1 MKRLYW
7 TNPDI
12 LEIEVEVKAIAECK
26 VTINP
31 IIFHPD
37 EGGQPADKGTIG
49 GATVCNVE
57 IVDGRVVHTLDR
69 PLADGKYVARLDK
82 QHRLYTA
89 SQHTAQH
96 ILSGI
101 AEKQF
106 GLKTTGV
113 HIGSERSTVDFD
125 KKVDWEVAEDL
136 ERRAMEVVTGDI
148 PVETVFNDKDVR
160 IRSDFDEIE
169 SDMIRVVKIGDCDK
183 SACCGAHL
191 RTTGQIGVIRILSI
205 ESKKQGTRMVFL
217 AGSKALEY
225 SQVETCILRELR
237 KAAGCSS
244 SELPAQFEKALGRAN
259 ELSKEIDRLWS
270 SLLPNLSQSAQI
282 AEVES
287 SKIGTQVADMP
298 NHLLAKLAAL
308 IAEAVDGAGI
318 VVSGVNIAISSKKI
332 SAGELLRRIQSA
344 AGGKGGGSS
353 KAANGR
359 LDRTVTAG
367 EIIAILG
374 QKTQ

>member
-7 TNPDI
+7 TNPDVF
-12 LEIEVEVKAIAECK
+12 EIEVEVKAIADCK
-26 VTINP
+26 VAINP

-49 GATVCNVE
+49 GAAVCNVE
-57 IVDGRVVHTLDR
+57 IVNGQIIHTLDR
-69 PLADGKYVARLDK
+69 PLADGKYAARLDK

-89 SQHTAQH
+89 SHHTAQH
-96 ILSGI
+96 VLSGI

-125 KKVDWEVAEDL
+125 KKVDWEVAEGL
-136 ERRAMEVVTGDI
+136 ERRAMEVVTSDI

-160 IRSDFDEIE
+160 IRGDFEETE
-169 SDMIRVVKIGDCDK
+169 SDVIRVVKIGDCDK

-191 RTTGQIGVIRILSI
+191 QTTGQIGVIRILSI
-205 ESKKQGTRMVFL
+205 ENKKQGTRMVFL

-225 SQVETCILRELR
+225 SQAEASVLRDLR
-237 KAAGCSS
+237 KTAGCSN
-244 SELPAQFEKALGRAN
+244 SELAAQFERALGRAN

-270 SLLPNLSQSAQI
+270 SLLPSLSESAQI
-282 AEVES
+282 AELES
-287 SKIGTQVADMP
+287 SKIGVQVAEMP
-298 NHLLAKLAAL
+298 KHLLAKLAAL

-318 VVSGVNIAISSKKI
+318 AVSDVNIAISSNKI
-332 SAGELLRRIQSA
+332 SAGELLGKIQSA
-344 AGGKGGGSS
+344 VGGKGGGSS

-374 QKTQ
+374 QKTG

>member
-7 TNPDI
+7 TNPDVF
-12 LEIEVEVKAIAECK
+12 EIEVEVKAIADCK
-26 VTINP
+26 VAINP

-49 GATVCNVE
+49 GAAVCNVE
-57 IVDGRVVHTLDR
+57 IVNGQIIHTLDR
-69 PLADGKYVARLDK
+69 PLADGKYTARLDK
-82 QHRLYTA
+82 RHRLYTA
-89 SQHTAQH
+89 SHHTAQH
-96 ILSGI
+96 VLSGI

-125 KKVDWEVAEDL
+125 KKVDWEVAEGL
-136 ERRAMEVVTGDI
+136 ERRAMEVVTSDI

-160 IRSDFDEIE
+160 IRGDFEETE
-169 SDMIRVVKIGDCDK
+169 SDVIRVVKIGDCDK

-191 RTTGQIGVIRILSI
+191 QTTGQIGVIRILSI
-205 ESKKQGTRMVFL
+205 ENKKQGTRMVFL

-225 SQVETCILRELR
+225 SQAEASVLRDLR
-237 KAAGCSS
+237 KTAGCSN
-244 SELPAQFEKALGRAN
+244 SELAAQFERALGRAN

-270 SLLPNLSQSAQI
+270 SLLPSLSESAQI
-282 AEVES
+282 AELES
-287 SKIGTQVADMP
+287 SKIGVQVAEMP
-298 NHLLAKLAAL
+298 KHLLAKLAAL

-318 VVSGVNIAISSKKI
+318 AVSDVNIAISSNKI
-332 SAGELLRRIQSA
+332 SAGELLGKIQSA
-344 AGGKGGGSS
+344 VGGKGGGSS

-374 QKTQ
+374 QKTG

>member
-7 TNPDI
+7 TDPDI
-12 LEIEVEVKAIAECK
+12 FEIEVEVKAITDCK
-26 VTINP
+26 VTIDP
-31 IIFHPD
+31 IIFHTD

-49 GATVCNVE
+49 GTAVCNVE
-57 IVDGRVVHTLDR
+57 ILDGQVVHTLDR
-69 PLADGKYVARLDK
+69 PLAAGRYIARLDK
-82 QHRLYTA
+82 RHRLYTA

-101 AEKQF
+101 GEKQF

-125 KKVDWEVAEDL
+125 RKVDWEVAEEL
-136 ERRAMEVVTGDI
+136 EQRAMDVVTSDI

-169 SDMIRVVKIGDCDK
+169 SDIIRVVKIGDCDK

-191 RTTGQIGVIRILSI
+191 RTTGQIGLIRVVGI

-225 SQVETCILRELR
+225 SQTEASVLRELR
-237 KAAGCSS
+237 KAAGCSTI
-244 SELPAQFEKALGRAN
+244 ELRAQLERALGRAN

-270 SLLPNLSQSAQI
+270 SLLPSLSEAAQI
-282 AEVES
+282 IEVES
-287 SKIGTQVADMP
+287 SKIGVQVAEMP

-308 IAEAVDGAGI
+308 IAQAVDGAGI
-318 VVSGVNIAISSKKI
+318 VVSGVNIAISSNKI
-332 SAGELLRRIQSA
+332 IAGELLGKIQSA
-344 AGGKGGGSS
+344 VGGKGGGSS

-359 LDRTVTAG
+359 LDRTITVG
-367 EIIAILG
+367 EIMAILR
-374 QKTQ
+374 QKTG

>member
-1 MKRLYW
+1 MYW
-7 TNPDI
+7 TNPDVF
-12 LEIEVEVKAIAECK
+12 EIEVEVKAIGDCK
-26 VTINP
+26 VTIDP

-37 EGGQPADKGTIG
+37 EGGQPPDKGTIG
-49 GATVCNVE
+49 GAAICNVD
-57 IVDGRVVHTLDR
+57 IVDGQIVHTLDR
-69 PLADGKYVARLDK
+69 PLAEGKYIARLDK
-82 QHRLYTA
+82 GHRLYTA

-96 ILSGI
+96 VLSGI

-125 KKVDWEVAEDL
+125 RKVDWEVAEEL
-136 ERRAMEVVTGDI
+136 ERRAMDVVTSDI

-160 IRSDFDEIE
+160 IRSDFDDIE

-183 SACCGAHL
+183 SACCGAHVG
-191 RTTGQIGVIRILSI
+191 TTGQVGVIRIVGI

-217 AGSKALEY
+217 AGRKALEY
-225 SQVETCILRELR
+225 SQTEASVLRELR
-237 KAAGCSS
+237 KTGGCST
-244 SELPAQFEKALGRAN
+244 SELPAQFERALGRAN

-270 SLLPNLSQSAQI
+270 SLLPSLSESAQI
-282 AEVES
+282 VEVES
-287 SKIGTQVADMP
+287 SKIGVQVTEMP

-308 IAEAVDGAGI
+308 IAQAVDGAGI
-318 VVSGVNIAISSKKI
+318 VVSGVNIAISSNKI
-332 SAGELLRRIQSA
+332 SASELLRRIQRA
-344 AGGKGGGSS
+344 VGGKGGGSS

-359 LDRTVTAG
+359 LDRAITVG
-367 EIIAILG
+367 EIMAILG